1 MATTNLEIGFTNIC
15 CTFQWVPN
23 ELSNIAIQNMAFS
36 SIDSSYCYT
45 TQRVDATTHLIKYHR
60 GSNTLAAYGV
70 WHYALPGYGHGETLE
85 CTPSS
90 VASKEFIWVGCAANA
105 NPSGKY
111 WSTQIARLYV
121 LHNGDGFAVERT
133 KILKNFKYASATGT
147 AINSGTVKRI
157 IAAIN
162 DDYSRICFKIHFPKS
177 ENTDSVYYAI
187 YDLAKINKLLNNAD
201 SSVSMKDA
209 TSAYIMGF
217 EGSPI
222 DTFQSMTIKSTNLL
236 YISSGN
242 LNNNVEN
249 LIREYRY
256 NTNGMTLQ
264 RTFNFT
270 FNESAANN
278 INCTLST
285 AEIEGIKA
293 YGSALYMTF
302 NFSRDSSGV
311 DSNRANR
318 TPLITK
324 II

>member
-1 MATTNLEIGFTNIC
+1 MESSSGSCDSKYGFFIHRQFLLLHNSKK
-15 CTFQWVPN
+15 N
-23 ELSNIAIQNMAFS
+23 A
-36 SIDSSYCYT
+36 D
-45 TQRVDATTHLIKYHR
+45 THLIKYHR
-60 GSNTLAAYGV
+60 GSNPLAAYGV
-70 WHYALPGYGHGETLE
+70 WQEKLNNYGHGETLE

-90 VASKEFIWVGCAANA
+90 VASKEFIWVGCAANTDS
-105 NPSGKY
+105 SGKY

-133 KILKNFKYASATGT
+133 KILKNFKYASATGA

-177 ENTDSVYYAI
+177 GNTDSIYYAI

-209 TSAYIMGF
+209 TNAYIMGF

-242 LNNNVEN
+242 LNNGIPNK
-249 LIREYRY
+249 IYEYTY
-256 NTNGMTLQ
+256 NKNGMQLQ
-264 RTFNFT
+264 RTFNVT
-270 FNESAANN
+270 FNDSARNS
-278 INCTLST
+278 INGRLEL
-285 AEIEGIKA
+285 AEIEGLKS
-293 YGSALYMTF
+293 YGSALYITF
-302 NFSRDSSGV
+302 NFQKDAQGI
-311 DSNRANR
+311 DDNANKANR
-318 TPLITK
+318 TPLTTK